1 MTKIY
6 LAYGSNLNHQQ
17 MADRCPNA
25 NYLGNTVLKDWRLIF
40 KSVAT
45 IEKDLGKYVP
55 VGVFQITIECEKAL
69 DIYEDYPHLYQKK
82 ELVII
87 LDGMQVTAMTYV
99 MVAKY
104 GIAPPS
110 RKYFNVISEGYKNC
124 GLNSDFLLEAEEYS
138 IKADT
143 GKGYESTRWNQ

>member
-1 MTKIY
+1 
-6 LAYGSNLNHQQ
+6 
-17 MADRCPNA
+17 MADRCPDA
-25 NYLGNTVLKDWRLIF
+25 RYLGNTMLKDWRLIF

-69 DIYEDYPHLYQKK
+69 DIYEDYPNLYDKK
-82 ELVII
+82 ELDII
-87 LDGMQVTAMTYV
+87 LEDGIQVTAMTYV

-124 GLNSDFLLEAEEYS
+124 GLNSNFLLEAEEYS
-138 IKADT
+138 IKADS

>member
-1 MTKIY
+1 
-6 LAYGSNLNHQQ
+6 

-69 DIYEDYPHLYQKK
+69 DIYEDYPNLYDKK
-82 ELVII
+82 ELDII
-87 LDGMQVTAMTYV
+87 LDGIQVTAMTYV

>member
-1 MTKIY
+1 
-6 LAYGSNLNHQQ
+6 
-17 MADRCPNA
+17 MADRCPKA

-69 DIYEDYPHLYQKK
+69 DIYEDYPHLYDKK
-82 ELVII
+82 ELDII
-87 LDGMQVTAMTYV
+87 LDGIQVTAMTYV